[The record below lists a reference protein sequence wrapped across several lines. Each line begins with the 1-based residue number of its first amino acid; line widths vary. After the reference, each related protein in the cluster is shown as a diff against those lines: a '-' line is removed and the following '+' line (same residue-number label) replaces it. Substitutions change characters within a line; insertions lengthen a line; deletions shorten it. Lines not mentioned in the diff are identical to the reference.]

1 MNVDSIIVWGE
12 FLKTLKIEAAI
23 SLSQLIYKNLCV
35 DSQQLI
41 VFSLSHIQYLTSL
54 NQSQLFTPSKKKT
67 KSENFL
73 VNPK

>member
-12 FLKTLKIEAAI
+12 FLKTLKIKAAI
-23 SLSQLIYKNLCV
+23 SLSQPIYKSLCV
-35 DSQQLI
+35 DSQQLT

-54 NQSQLFTPSKKKT
+54 NQSQLFTPSKQNKKW
-67 KSENFL
+67 KFL